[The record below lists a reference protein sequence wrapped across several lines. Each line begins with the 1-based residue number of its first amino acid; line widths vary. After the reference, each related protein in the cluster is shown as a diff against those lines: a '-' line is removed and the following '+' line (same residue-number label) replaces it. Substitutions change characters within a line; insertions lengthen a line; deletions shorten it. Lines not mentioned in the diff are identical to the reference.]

1 MIEPENIS
9 PFGLKSRTSSGKLF
23 ACYAGYA
30 GIKYLLYDDG
40 ECIFEI
46 LNNPSPQGY
55 YLCGKNYEEIK
66 DLFVFLGE
74 IRTKYPDVADWFL
87 FNIKN
92 FT

>member
-9 PFGLKSRTSSGKLF
+9 LFDLRSRAFSGKLF
-23 ACYAGYA
+23 ACYS
-30 GIKYLLYDDG
+30 GIKYLLYDDR

-46 LNNPSPQGY
+46 LFNPSPQGY

-66 DLFVFLGE
+66 DLFVFLDE